1 MDKRGTL
8 SANENF
14 KQKLKNCFDNN
25 EKVSMIIDNR
35 GLTRAEG
42 IIKSIHFDIDPPF
55 IELQDATRIYVHTI
69 VAING
74 TFLSD
79 YSEC

>member
-1 MDKRGTL
+1 MDIRAAL

-14 KQKLKNCFDNN
+14 KQKLKDCFENK
-25 EKVSMIIDNR
+25 EKVSMILDDG

-42 IIKSIHFDIDPPF
+42 VITNIFFDTQPAY
-55 IELQDATRIYVHTI
+55 IELHDGTKVNVHAI